1 MQEACELALDV
12 YQTADGR
19 PITLAMVERRL
30 EQLLAHRPGCWCG
43 RCELA
48 AKARADD
55 VSFGSRWGGS
65 GRWL

>member
-1 MQEACELALDV
+1 MLYV

-30 EQLLAHRPGCWCG
+30 EQLLAHRPGSWCG
-43 RCELA
+43 RCEPA

-55 VSFGSRWGGS
+55 VFRIAVGWQRSVAATR
-65 GRWL
+65 